1 MVVEALNARFRNG
14 KPSNDLSAAGVLMR
28 NFEGM
33 AGRHS
38 FAWEPCAADEFCA
51 RAGDRLASSIINA
64 AMPHLYS
71 FDAGGVV
78 IEPQRARLLCSF
90 HGDGNDFGRF
100 CKPPTEWLKMAAG
113 VEPDGSCVPGCTSR
127 FGWCDDKWQP
137 CPLCE
142 QVPCA
147 WRSSGLAGMME
158 AHAAKLENW
167 RAHGQTCVKGGHYG
181 RSKCHN
187 ELVLDADAWVN
198 HMPQTF
204 EAFFFQAASHPESVS
219 QARSQHAA
227 FVSRYGGGTVVPLVI
242 YDESH
247 SDSPFTLDGEA
258 HAG

>member
-1 MVVEALNARFRNG
+1 MFAIWSCATPMTGVYVWQRWVTTDYVELNPDALRPYS
-14 KPSNDLSAAGVLMR
+14 K
-28 NFEGM
+28 EY
-33 AGRHS
+33 
-38 FAWEPCAADEFCA
+38 
-51 RAGDRLASSIINA
+51 RLC
-64 AMPHLYS
+64 
-71 FDAGGVV
+71 
-78 IEPQRARLLCSF
+78 LC
-90 HGDGNDFGRF
+90 G
-100 CKPPTEWLKMAAG
+100 
-113 VEPDGSCVPGCTSR
+113 
-127 FGWCDDKWQP
+127 
-137 CPLCE
+137 
-142 QVPCA
+142 
-147 WRSSGLAGMME
+147 

-242 YDESH
+242 YDESN